1 MHQCKYCKKTFVK
14 ESTLLSH
21 ACEKKRRMMA
31 EHDKPNRLAFNVWRK
46 FLKYC
51 TPSAR
56 KEKTYED
63 FVNSNVYTGFV
74 KFARHVIDLN
84 PHSVDDFV
92 DFVIRNSV
100 KLDDW
105 TKIWVYEAWIREVS
119 KKESVDRAVERSVL
133 LMKTWS
139 EREQEN
145 WTDFFVRVNT
155 NQAVHWIRTGRISP
169 WVLFST
175 DAGQALVN
183 RFNEEQ
189 LELIV
194 EYIEP
199 KYWQFKVARQRE
211 DSAWVQGV
219 FNSAGIKTYEPV

>member
-1 MHQCKYCKKTFVK
+1 M
-14 ESTLLSH
+14 
-21 ACEKKRRMMA
+21 
-31 EHDKPNRLAFNVWRK
+31 
-46 FLKYC
+46 
-51 TPSAR
+51 
-56 KEKTYED
+56 
-63 FVNSNVYTGFV
+63 
-74 KFARHVIDLN
+74 
-84 PHSVDDFV
+84 
-92 DFVIRNSV
+92 
-100 KLDDW
+100 
-105 TKIWVYEAWIREVS
+105 
-119 KKESVDRAVERSVL
+119 
-133 LMKTWS
+133 
-139 EREQEN
+139 
-145 WTDFFVRVNT
+145 RVNT

-169 WVLFST
+169 WVLFAT